1 MSPGSFLLLVCSV
14 SQSQSGPLLNHNLVD
29 DVDVNLIDPSGHEDS
44 SHKPRYINL
53 ITSISSWLNGLGWLT
68 YGDYAHYLTFPDKS
82 FPVYFNATDHT
93 LKALAGNLFAVGVG
107 AYLLSFLPAGT
118 SRQGYGGDFLYD
130 DYGLDRDLYS
140 QYDYQYPDSVD
151 DWKYP
156 SSDLSYSSS
165 KRKRVKSDR
174 LGHHTHHTHGD
185 RGIRAGGDRRRYRRR
200 RRPVRRQD
208 TGVVDNIA
216 HYLLGPME
224 RMGSAIIDPNTF
236 LSKFVKSYDAYW
248 QRRRGDI
255 PLKSRRR
262 SENAE
267 FRASEDTEID
277 LPETEDVDRVD
288 RGDRADTHT
297 LEEGKHSEDWWSAG
311 DFWGHST

>member
-1 MSPGSFLLLVCSV
+1 MPRDDPKTYSFLFTSPLEYLNSLGLVS
-14 SQSQSGPLLNHNLVD
+14 
-29 DVDVNLIDPSGHEDS
+29 
-44 SHKPRYINL
+44 
-53 ITSISSWLNGLGWLT
+53 
-68 YGDYAHYLTFPDKS
+68 YATKYYVTTPQKTEKN
-82 FPVYFNATDHT
+82 VYFNSSSTVFPIAFS
-93 LKALAGNLFAVGVG
+93 LAGAALTAYVS

-118 SRQGYGGDFLYD
+118 SRQGYGGDFQYD

-174 LGHHTHHTHGD
+174 LGHTHGGGGGGGVRD
-185 RGIRAGGDRRRYRRR
+185 RGGDRPRRYRRR

-255 PLKSRRR
+255 PLKARRK
-262 SENAE
+262 SEYAE
-267 FRASEDTEID
+267 FRASEDTEIE
-277 LPETEDVDRVD
+277 LPEKEEVDRVD
-288 RGDRADTHT
+288 RGDRGDRPT
-297 LEEGKHSEDWWSAG
+297 LEEGKQSEDWWSAG
-311 DFWGHST
+311 DFWGQ